1 FMVRKLYS
9 LVAGECSPD
18 NPDSPQNQEILL
30 GGHLYGMLI
39 KEKLGDCLNAIRAVI
54 TADLAYFLATGNL
67 ASSSGLDLM
76 QATGYTIVAEKL
88 NFYRYISH
96 FRCVH
101 RGSFFTQMKTTTVR
115 KLLPESHLILLVELI
130 HLNQLIGQAGFIC
143 PVHTPDGEP
152 CGLLNH
158 LSHTCRIIT
167 TKPNVEMIPTI
178 LAEMGIINRLTTG
191 TRDTKKSFLC
201 MQLDGK
207 ILGWCETGH
216 AQSIVN
222 KLRLLKFEDE
232 ISIDLEIGYVPPS
245 NGGQYPGIYL
255 FSEQSRMMRP
265 VRYLVNNE
273 IDMVGSFEQV
283 YMNIACLQED
293 IIKGVTTH
301 IEIEPTS
308 MLSILAN
315 LTPFSDYNQSP
326 RNMYQCQVVS
336 LDEFYESGIKHH
348 FGLGEDVPPSLREK
362 LDNDGLPFIGARLK
376 TGDPLCAYIDDT
388 QGGKTIVK
396 QYKGSEDAYVDQV
409 RLLGDDLGI
418 YEVQK

>member
-1 FMVRKLYS
+1 
-9 LVAGECSPD
+9 
-18 NPDSPQNQEILL
+18 
-30 GGHLYGMLI
+30 
-39 KEKLGDCLNAIRAVI
+39 
-54 TADLAYFLATGNL
+54 T
-67 ASSSGLDLM
+67 
-76 QATGYTIVAEKL
+76 TGYTIVAEKL

-96 FRCVH
+96 FRCIH

-115 KLLPESHLILLVELI
+115 KLLPESW
-130 HLNQLIGQAGFIC
+130 GFIC

-191 TRDTKKSFLC
+191 TRDTKTSFLC
-201 MQLDGK
+201 VQLDGK

-255 FSEQSRMMRP
+255 FSEQARMMRP
-265 VRYLVNNE
+265 VRYLANNE

-283 YMNIACLQED
+283 YMNIACLQKD

-326 RNMYQCQVVS
+326 RNMYQCQ
-336 LDEFYESGIKHH
+336 
-348 FGLGEDVPPSLREK
+348 
-362 LDNDGLPFIGARLK
+362 
-376 TGDPLCAYIDDT
+376 
-388 QGGKTIVK
+388 
-396 QYKGSEDAYVDQV
+396 
-409 RLLGDDLGI
+409 
-418 YEVQK
+418 